1 MDPWASKNGVTWKVS
16 DEFWFG
22 TWSVFLSY
30 LCTRWHWLKK
40 SKVFQHLWKYI
51 FRNYDS
57 VAERIKVT
65 CCNRVIQWG
74 VCFQLQNPVITGNSP
89 LLLGLRKIVSALG
102 LSFDIIEQG
111 ISALGSEFRT
121 FSPGLSCLGL
131 NSSSLSI
138 LDDLLFVY

>member
-1 MDPWASKNGVTWKVS
+1 MVLHEK
-16 DEFWFG
+16 
-22 TWSVFLSY
+22 SVMNSGLEHGQSFSHISVLDGIG
-30 LCTRWHWLKK
+30 LKK
-40 SKVFQHLWKYI
+40 RKVFQHLWKYI